1 MALNVN
7 FPEKISK
14 FEAAMQRR
22 FLVKRIL
29 YKKMFMGKGF
39 EFEKYRG
46 YTFSDDAS
54 RIDWKA
60 SMRSGESLL
69 VKDFTGEERLKVFLV
84 VDVGENML
92 FGSGDKIKSE
102 YAAEIAASIAH
113 IVLASGDL
121 VGYALFSERVQ
132 ALRDLKEGME
142 QFSAFTAS
150 LSNVKLYGGKSNLK
164 ETLKFLL
171 GYLRK
176 DIASV
181 FIISD
186 FIKLDDSSLKIL
198 RQFAIKFETVGIM
211 VRDPVDLRLPNLS
224 REVVVEDPYTGR
236 QLIIKPSLVAGE
248 YEKYTLEQKKVVE
261 SIFKKTGSDLLEL
274 DTSQDFVEGLSSF
287 LKARIK
293 RKRYTLNLE

>member
-1 MALNVN
+1 
-7 FPEKISK
+7 
-14 FEAAMQRR
+14 
-22 FLVKRIL
+22 
-29 YKKMFMGKGF
+29 MGKGF

-186 FIKLDDSSLKIL
+186 FIKLDESALKVL
-198 RQFAIKFETVGIM
+198 REFTTKFETVGIM

>member
-1 MALNVN
+1 
-7 FPEKISK
+7 
-14 FEAAMQRR
+14 
-22 FLVKRIL
+22 
-29 YKKMFMGKGF
+29 
-39 EFEKYRG
+39 
-46 YTFSDDAS
+46 
-54 RIDWKA
+54 
-60 SMRSGESLL
+60 
-69 VKDFTGEERLKVFLV
+69 
-84 VDVGENML
+84 
-92 FGSGDKIKSE
+92 
-102 YAAEIAASIAH
+102 
-113 IVLASGDL
+113 
-121 VGYALFSERVQ
+121 
-132 ALRDLKEGME
+132 ME